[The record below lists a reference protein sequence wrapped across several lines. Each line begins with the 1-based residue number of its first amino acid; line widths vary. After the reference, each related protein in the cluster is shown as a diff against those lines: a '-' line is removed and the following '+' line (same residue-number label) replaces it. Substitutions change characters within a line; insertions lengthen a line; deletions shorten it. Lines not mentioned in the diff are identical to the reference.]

1 MIPYGKHCI
10 DQSDID
16 AVVDV
21 LENQFLTQGQMGPKF
36 EKAICDYVGAEYCT
50 VVNSG
55 TSALHIA
62 CLAAGVGQGD
72 LVWTSPIS
80 FAASANCARYCGADV
95 DFVDIDPVTRN
106 LCIDKLSAKLSL
118 AQQNNRLPK
127 AIVVVHFTGASC
139 DMQAIQALTQ
149 PLGIVLIEDAAH
161 ALGATYQGRNIGSCQ
176 YSDMT
181 ILSFHP
187 VKAVT
192 TAEGGAVTSN
202 NAHYAKL
209 LGLYAK
215 HGITR
220 QDLINSEEHEGEGW
234 FYEQQLLGYNYRLSD
249 IHAALG
255 LSQLQKLDGFISR
268 RREQARFYDEALSA
282 LPLKLPEVPA
292 YTDSA
297 WHIYV
302 VELLQHDRKKVFQA
316 LQAKQIGVNVHYIPI
331 HLHPYYQELGFKP
344 GDFPVAEKYYK
355 MALTL
360 PLFPTLSREE
370 QEYVVQS
377 LKEVLS

>member
-36 EKAICDYVGAEYCT
+36 EQAICDYVGAEYCT

-95 DFVDIDPVTRN
+95 DFVDIDPITRN
-106 LCIDKLSAKLSL
+106 ICTDKLAAKLSW

-139 DMQAIQALTQ
+139 DMQAIRALTK
-149 PLGIVLIEDAAH
+149 PLEIVLIEDAAH

-176 YSDMT
+176 YSDMA

-192 TAEGGAVTSN
+192 TAEGGAVTCN
-202 NAHYAKL
+202 NAHYSKL

-220 QDLINSEEHEGEGW
+220 QDLINPKEHEGETW

-249 IHAALG
+249 IQAALG
-255 LSQLQKLDGFISR
+255 LSQLQKLDDFITK
-268 RREQARFYDEALSA
+268 RREQAAFYDQALSA
-282 LPLKLPEVPA
+282 LPLKLPDVPA

-316 LQAKQIGVNVHYIPI
+316 LQAKRIGVNVHYIPI